1 MFESLDFNTCM
12 LLAAGGTLYFC
23 SKPENERQEIVGN
36 ALWYITNKYYQMK
49 IMFNDIFPNMNS
61 CYEDKEEEENARDD
75 DYDTT
80 EIITYEKSEENGIY
94 IAEIDEIKLNDLYY
108 YKPKNKLTFIKYIE
122 NNKYYLKRLEYNST
136 DGYEADDDS
145 VESECKEENEKMEE
159 EVEQENKEDVEE
171 EEVEEEEV
179 EEEEVEEEEVEEE
192 EDDKPNY
199 AVNIH
204 PVSKPF
210 MQIDYEDN
218 NSKIEIQGEL
228 EKFYVKDNKLF
239 DKEFLAWYMDY
250 YYQTKISN
258 DYKIH
263 ILDENIKMFTL
274 TNDQC
279 VLITDDKD
287 VNYKII
293 N

>member
-1 MFESLDFNTCM
+1 
-12 LLAAGGTLYFC
+12 
-23 SKPENERQEIVGN
+23 
-36 ALWYITNKYYQMK
+36 
-49 IMFNDIFPNMNS
+49 
-61 CYEDKEEEENARDD
+61 
-75 DYDTT
+75 
-80 EIITYEKSEENGIY
+80 
-94 IAEIDEIKLNDLYY
+94 
-108 YKPKNKLTFIKYIE
+108 
-122 NNKYYLKRLEYNST
+122 
-136 DGYEADDDS
+136 
-145 VESECKEENEKMEE
+145 
-159 EVEQENKEDVEE
+159 
-171 EEVEEEEV
+171 
-179 EEEEVEEEEVEEE
+179 
-192 EDDKPNY
+192 
-199 AVNIH
+199 
-204 PVSKPF
+204 